1 MAARHDKYY
10 FEDENAIFQVK
21 ADHIILYGLI
31 IRTKVD
37 NKLFRVHKRL
47 LVGSESSAFASMFS
61 LPPSQDAE
69 GQTDEKPIILKG
81 DRPEEFEALMR
92 ILYPP

>member
-1 MAARHDKYY
+1 MAARHDEYY
-10 FEDENAIFQVK
+10 FEDENAILQVQVV
-21 ADHIILYGLI
+21 HIILFCLI
-31 IRTKVD
+31 IRTKVG

-47 LVGSESSAFASMFS
+47 LVGSESSTFASMLS
-61 LPPSQDAE
+61 LPESQDAE
-69 GQTDEKPIILKG
+69 GQTDEKPIILEG